1 MATKVPRASDGIC
14 GHPAAGSRAA
24 ADAPRSAGGHARIVR
39 RTRLIV
45 ALAVL
50 GPGLMVML
58 ADTDAGSVVT
68 AAQSGATW
76 GYRLLLVQLA
86 LVPVLIIVLELSAR
100 LAITTGKGFTE
111 LIREHF
117 GGTWATVA
125 VTTLVVTVIGALVT
139 EFAGLAGVG
148 ELFGVPRAVTVPVA
162 ATALVVLVVSGGY
175 RRVEIVGLVLGS
187 LEIAFVIAAAMA
199 HPSLSAVGGGFVAAQ
214 PLRSHGYLALV
225 AANVGAVVMPWMIF
239 YQQSAIVQKR
249 LTSRNLRLVRIDI
262 AVGAVVTQVVMAAV
276 LVVAATRLHG
286 AGSLRTIGQLATA
299 LSPALGGTAG
309 RIILALGIGGAAL
322 VASIVVSLAA
332 TWAVAEALGKPRDL
346 NRSVRHARPFYALY
360 ATIVAGGAAL
370 VLVSRSLVS
379 LAVDVEI
386 LNALLLP
393 LVLGFL
399 VLLAHR
405 ALPRPYRLA
414 RRQRFAFAA
423 AAGPVVVIALLWVGI
438 ALGF

>member
-1 MATKVPRASDGIC
+1 MRPRG
-14 GHPAAGSRAA
+14 R
-24 ADAPRSAGGHARIVR
+24 RGHAGTVR
-39 RTRLIV
+39 RDRLFV

-68 AAQSGATW
+68 AAQSGAAW

-86 LVPVLIIVLELSAR
+86 LVPVLIVVLGLSAR

-117 GGTWATVA
+117 GGRWATVA
-125 VTTLVVTVIGALVT
+125 VVTLVVTVMGALVT

-148 ELFGVPRAVTVPVA
+148 QLFGVPRAVTVPVA
-162 ATALVVLVVSGGY
+162 ALALVVLVVSGGY

-187 LEIAFVIAAAMA
+187 LELAFVVAAAMA
-199 HPSLSAVGGGFVAAQ
+199 HPSVSAVGGGFVASQ
-214 PLRSHGYLALV
+214 PLGDHGYLALV

-249 LTSRNLRLVRIDI
+249 LTARNLRVVRLDV
-262 AVGAVVTQVVMAAV
+262 AAGAVVTQVVMAAV
-276 LVVAATRLHG
+276 LVAAAARLHG
-286 AGSLRTIGQLATA
+286 KGSLSTIGQLATA

-309 RIILALGIGGAAL
+309 RVILALGIGGAAL

-360 ATIVAGGAAL
+360 AAIVAGGAAL
-370 VLVSRSLVS
+370 VLVSSSLVR

-393 LVLGFL
+393 LVLVFL
-399 VLLAHR
+399 ALLAHR
-405 ALPRPYRLA
+405 ALPRPYRLL
-414 RRQRFAFAA
+414 RRQRVAFAA
-423 AAGPVVVIALLWVGI
+423 AAGPIVAVALLWVAI